1 MRASPSFQIS
11 LRRFGVWRCAVITIV
26 GLGFVIVGSWL
37 MTREQRPGAALLMA
51 TALGGVGL
59 LAWAVS
65 LTRLGSLRLRWD
77 GQIWRA
83 GASDIEVDNL
93 AVGELLVAIDLGP
106 WMMLRFEPA
115 TRRRFRRFS
124 WIPVQRWGIESEWHS
139 LRCALYSPRPLLAEP
154 GLEPLSQGEL

>member
-37 MTREQRPGAALLMA
+37 MTREQ
-51 TALGGVGL
+51 
-59 LAWAVS
+59 
-65 LTRLGSLRLRWD
+65 LGSLRLRWD

-139 LRCALYSPRPLLAEP
+139 LRCALYSPRQLLAEP